1 MSSNKTKW
9 YEDSRFGMF
18 IHWGLYSL
26 IGVDE
31 WIKSINHMSDEDYDR
46 LVGKFT
52 ADQFDADEW
61 AAAAKQAGMKYAV
74 FTAKHHDGF
83 CMYDSQLTDY
93 KSTNS
98 PAGRDFVREFLDAF
112 RKAGIKV
119 GLYYSLLDW
128 HHPDYP
134 HYGDINHPQ
143 RNNLAAKGVE
153 RDFQRYLDYM
163 HGQIKELLTN
173 YGQLDIMWFDFSY
186 PKMAGETWQPQ
197 KIMDMIHQYQPQ
209 MLIDNRMEGSGANY
223 GTILSAHPSNYAG
236 DFASPEQMIP
246 PKPIVNELGE
256 PVPWEACITMNKHWG
271 YNATDDQF
279 KSTSL
284 IIHTLVECVSKG
296 GNLILNVGP
305 TPLGTFSAPTKK
317 LLAEIGEWMAV
328 NGESVYGCTTA
339 ELEKP
344 EWGRYT
350 QKGNTLYAHIQE
362 ESISAFPIAV
372 PKERIKQMTL
382 LIDGIEVKAT
392 DYWALSAFKE
402 YSYIFLHQDVTIGYP
417 LPDPKD
423 TVVRIELT

>member
-1 MSSNKTKW
+1 
-9 YEDSRFGMF
+9 
-18 IHWGLYSL
+18 
-26 IGVDE
+26 
-31 WIKSINHMSDEDYDR
+31 
-46 LVGKFT
+46 
-52 ADQFDADEW
+52 
-61 AAAAKQAGMKYAV
+61 
-74 FTAKHHDGF
+74 
-83 CMYDSQLTDY
+83 
-93 KSTNS
+93 
-98 PAGRDFVREFLDAF
+98 
-112 RKAGIKV
+112 
-119 GLYYSLLDW
+119 
-128 HHPDYP
+128 
-134 HYGDINHPQ
+134 
-143 RNNLAAKGVE
+143 
-153 RDFQRYLDYM
+153 
-163 HGQIKELLTN
+163 
-173 YGQLDIMWFDFSY
+173 
-186 PKMAGETWQPQ
+186 
-197 KIMDMIHQYQPQ
+197 
-209 MLIDNRMEGSGANY
+209 
-223 GTILSAHPSNYAG
+223 
-236 DFASPEQMIP
+236 MIP

-339 ELEKP
+339 ELAKP